1 MNLGEDILRL
11 LYALSG
17 YLAVDTCF
25 LLQFFF
31 FFVNSTPVGF
41 IQQWIFAGFLSQGL
55 QRSRTDEVI
64 YIRGDLVDW
73 VVWYSLGSLSMILS
87 H

>member
-1 MNLGEDILRL
+1 MHFQDIWQWTHAF
-11 LYALSG
+11 Y
-17 YLAVDTCF
+17 YKI
-25 LLQFFF
+25 FFF
-31 FFVNSTPVGF
+31 FNSTPVGF
-41 IQQWIFAGFLSQGL
+41 SQQWIFAGFLSQGL